1 MPYNQLNARDIE
13 RLEAIVGKEHVLI
26 GDAIHEDFTH
36 DEMMEYGCFSPD
48 AVVQAMTAGQVSQ
61 IMKLAYERELPVTP
75 RGSGTGLC
83 GGCVAISGGILLS
96 LAGMNQILEFDEE
109 NLTVTIEPG
118 VLLMDLAAAAIERGL
133 LYPPDPGE
141 KSATVGGNVMTNAG
155 GMRAVKYG
163 VTREYVRGMTVVL
176 PNGDIAR
183 FGGKVAKNSS
193 GYDLKNLLIGS
204 EGTLAIVTELILK
217 LVPLPPHSLS
227 LLVPFATLAS
237 CIETV
242 PKIIMSRV
250 VPTAI
255 EFMERDV
262 IEASERYLGHTFP
275 DKTSNAYLLLT
286 FDGHSQAEL
295 EAAYRKVADICLENG
310 AIDVFISDTEERQ
323 DSIWKARGAFL
334 EAINTSTP
342 SMDECDVVV
351 PRNRIADYVKS
362 VASVQKKFNLRIPSF
377 GHAGDGN
384 LHVYL
389 CKDDATDEIWEHKR
403 QAIMEIMYETARM
416 MGGQVSGEHG
426 IGHAKIRYLEESVD
440 EASLA
445 LMHGIKQV
453 FDPKNILNP
462 GKVVRL
468 QPENTL

>member
-1 MPYNQLNARDIE
+1 MQYNKINDNDIK
-13 RLEAIVGKEHVLI
+13 RLIEISGKEHVFTSKE
-26 GDAIHEDFTH
+26 IHEDFTH

-48 AVVQAMTAGQVSQ
+48 VVVEAMTTGQVSE
-61 IMKLAYERELPVTP
+61 IMKLAYDRNIPVTP

-83 GGCVAISGGILLS
+83 GGCVPIHGGILLS
-96 LAGMNQILEFDEE
+96 LAKMDKIIEFDEE

-133 LYPPDPGE
+133 MYPPDPGE

-163 VTREYVRGMTVVL
+163 VTRDYVMGMTIVL
-176 PNGDIAR
+176 PNGETAEL
-183 FGGKVAKNSS
+183 GGKVAKNSS
-193 GYDLKNLLIGS
+193 GYDLKNIIVGS

-217 LVPLPPHSLS
+217 LVPLPPHILS
-227 LLVPFATLAS
+227 LLVPFRTLEE

-242 PKIIMSRV
+242 PKIIQSKI

-255 EFMERDV
+255 EFMEREV
-262 IEASERYLGHTFP
+262 IEAAEEYLGHTFP
-275 DKTSNAYLLLT
+275 DKTSDAYLLLT
-286 FDGHSQAEL
+286 FDGNSQGEL
-295 EAAYRKVADICLENG
+295 EDAYHKAAEICLENG

-351 PRNRIADYVKS
+351 PRNRIADYVKYIS
-362 VASVQKKFNLRIPSF
+362 GLQGRYSLRIPSF

-384 LHVYL
+384 LHIYL
-389 CKDDATDEIWEHKR
+389 CKDNLDDDTWEKKREEI
-403 QAIMEIMYETARM
+403 MGIMYEKAKE
-416 MGGQVSGEHG
+416 MGGKVSGEHG
-426 IGHAKIRYLEESVD
+426 IGHAKAEYLKDSAD
-440 EASLA
+440 EASIKI
-445 LMHGIKQV
+445 MQGIKKV
-453 FDPKNILNP
+453 FDPRNILNP
-462 GKVVRL
+462 GKVI
-468 QPENTL
+468 N